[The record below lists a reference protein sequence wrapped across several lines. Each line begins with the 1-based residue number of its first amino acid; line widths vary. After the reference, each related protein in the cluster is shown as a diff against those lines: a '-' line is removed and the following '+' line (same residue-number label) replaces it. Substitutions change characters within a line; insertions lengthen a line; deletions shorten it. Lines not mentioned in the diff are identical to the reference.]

1 MIVMR
6 LTDKWIVRL
15 LIACLLAVGV
25 SDVCEAAKKKKRTVK
40 SARTEQ
46 QAAQR
51 RIDETK
57 RKINNNAASTQ
68 QKLKELNAIRG
79 EMSLKEHEINLT
91 RQSIDSLNRAI
102 ATTHDSITVLNA
114 KLDTMRDIYVKA
126 LRRLQGTQYATDELG
141 YIFSSESFAKA
152 YARIRYIQEFSKWRK
167 RKAAE
172 IRAAMAEIEL
182 QKSRLAELQGVRTST
197 LNSLSTDQALLKSR
211 QDEADRMVA
220 DLRRDGR
227 NLQIALD
234 KEKKRL
240 QAINNDINRMIE
252 EERRARDAERRKQDK
267 TPPAKGGG
275 KNGGKN
281 GGGGGSASKPAPS
294 QPKPKSRI
302 DNSDPDAAMTQK
314 FASAKGRMLFPVA
327 GKYRIVSKY
336 GSSDGSVNNTGIE
349 IVLDGSTTCRSVFEG
364 TVSRVF
370 ENNKSN
376 GNYSVMVRHGAYIT
390 VFYNVSSPSVK
401 AGQKVTAGQTI
412 GQVGVDARYG
422 KPMLHFEV
430 RKGSQTFNPL
440 SWVR

>member
-1 MIVMR
+1 MR
-6 LTDKWIVRL
+6 VTDKWIVRL
-15 LIACLLAVGV
+15 LIACLLAVGI

-46 QAAQR
+46 QATQR

-57 RKINNNAASTQ
+57 RKINNNAASTH

-91 RQSIDSLNRAI
+91 RQSVDSLNRAI
-102 ATTHDSITVLNA
+102 AMTHDSISVLNA
-114 KLDTMRDIYVKA
+114 KLDTMRGIYVKA

-141 YIFSSESFAKA
+141 YIFSSESFSKA

-172 IRAAMAEIEL
+172 IRNAMAEIEL
-182 QKSRLAELQGVRTST
+182 QKSRLAELQGIRTSA
-197 LNSLSTDQALLKSR
+197 LNSLSIEQALLKSR

-240 QAINNDINRMIE
+240 QAINNDISRMIE
-252 EERRARDAERRKQDK
+252 EERKARDAERRKQDK
-267 TPPAKGGG
+267 TPPAKKDG
-275 KNGGKN
+275 KK
-281 GGGGGSASKPAPS
+281 GGGGSATKPSPS

-314 FASAKGRMLFPVA
+314 FASAMGRMLFPVA

-349 IVLDGSTTCRSVFEG
+349 IVLEGSTTCRSVFEG

-440 SWVR
+440 NWVR